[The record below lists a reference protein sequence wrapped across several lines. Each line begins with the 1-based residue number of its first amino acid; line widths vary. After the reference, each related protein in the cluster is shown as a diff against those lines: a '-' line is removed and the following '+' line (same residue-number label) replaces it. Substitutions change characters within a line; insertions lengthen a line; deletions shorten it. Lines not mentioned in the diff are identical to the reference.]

1 MIMDFLPDKPIYQ
14 QIMERIFGDLL
25 KGNVKPG
32 DRLPSV
38 REYALEFGVNANT
51 MQRVYK
57 ELELMH
63 LTETKRG
70 QGTFVTEDIK
80 RLEVLREEM
89 MKSLVTNFIHQME
102 SFGFTEQEVIVQ
114 LSKRSKG
121 ENE

>member
-114 LSKRSKG
+114 ISKRSKG

>member
-1 MIMDFLPDKPIYQ
+1 MDFLPDKPIYQ
-14 QIMERIFGDLL
+14 QIMEQIFGDLL

-32 DRLPSV
+32 ERLPSV

-70 QGTFVTEDIK
+70 QGTFVTDDMQ
-80 RLEVLREEM
+80 RLEALREEM
-89 MKSLVTNFIHQME
+89 MTTLVTNFIHQIE

-114 LSKRSKG
+114 LSKRNRG
-121 ENE
+121 ETE

>member
-1 MIMDFLPDKPIYQ
+1 MIDFLPDKHIYQ
-14 QIMERIFGDLL
+14 QIMEKIFGDLL

-57 ELELMH
+57 ELELLN

-70 QGTFVTEDIK
+70 QGTFVTEDMQ
-80 RLEVLREEM
+80 RLEELREEM
-89 MKSLVTNFIHQME
+89 KQTLVTTFLHQME
-102 SFGFTEQEVIVQ
+102 SFGFTEEEIIVQ
-114 LSKRSKG
+114 LSSRKRG
-121 ENE
+121 ELN

>member
-1 MIMDFLPDKPIYQ
+1 MDFLPDKPIYQ

-114 LSKRSKG
+114 LSKRGKG

>member
-114 LSKRSKG
+114 LSKRGKG

>member
-1 MIMDFLPDKPIYQ
+1 MIDFLPDKPIYQ
-14 QIMERIFGDLL
+14 QIMEKIFGDLL

-57 ELELMH
+57 ELELLH

-70 QGTFVTEDIK
+70 QGTFVTEDMQ
-80 RLEVLREEM
+80 RLEELREEM
-89 MKSLVTNFIHQME
+89 KQTLVTTFLNQME
-102 SFGFTEQEVIVQ
+102 SFGFTEEEIIVQ
-114 LSKRSKG
+114 LSSRKRG
-121 ENE
+121 ELN